1 MSLGAAECV
10 ASTYAS
16 QLGGGLRGTGVP
28 RSVRPSH
35 TSMTPN
41 GQSRM
46 CWRSPKIQT
55 HVLTITKNTNQ
66 SVCYN
71 AVTALTER
79 FCQNVVGHPPG
90 LRPPDN
96 FRASGA
102 QTAAVPQ
109 VSTLEL
115 PPLCLRATLRFKDR
129 FCHA

>member
-1 MSLGAAECV
+1 MKKRFRENLPLVSDFPAPEPKHVVQKGSPKHRRMSLGAAECV
-10 ASTYAS
+10 ASTCAS

-96 FRASGA
+96 F
-102 QTAAVPQ
+102 
-109 VSTLEL
+109 
-115 PPLCLRATLRFKDR
+115 
-129 FCHA
+129 